1 MLIIDEI
8 FRPSLRNLRVIL
20 AVIHVN
26 NTDLFWWRI
35 FANILNDLSKMLRPI
50 FKHFLPILIVFVVLV
65 RVKTN
70 DDVMVRHTFC
80 KFVVNV

>member
-35 FANILNDLSKMLRPI
+35 FFANILNDLSKMLRPI
-50 FKHFLPILIVFVVLV
+50 FKHFLPSSSFLSYSSGLK
-65 RVKTN
+65 RMT
-70 DDVMVRHTFC
+70 T
-80 KFVVNV
+80 